1 MAKVVK
7 RCVEIKAK
15 LAGED
20 EKDLKG
26 KRALLNF
33 GHTVAHGLEGIL
45 GYDGLRHG
53 EAVAIGMVAEA
64 RLAVRL
70 GLAAAAVPERIIE
83 VVRAA
88 GLPSALPL
96 SLDRSAL
103 LGATRQDKKARAGM
117 TRFAL
122 PAAIGQ
128 MAGADQGY
136 GIPVEE
142 AAVLQI
148 LTEM

>member
-1 MAKVVK
+1 
-7 RCVEIKAK
+7 
-15 LAGED
+15 
-20 EKDLKG
+20 
-26 KRALLNF
+26 
-33 GHTVAHGLEGIL
+33 
-45 GYDGLRHG
+45 
-53 EAVAIGMVAEA
+53 MVAEA

-117 TRFAL
+117 TRYAL

-128 MAGADQGY
+128 MAGGDQGC

-142 AAVLQI
+142 SAVRQI
-148 LTEM
+148 LAEM